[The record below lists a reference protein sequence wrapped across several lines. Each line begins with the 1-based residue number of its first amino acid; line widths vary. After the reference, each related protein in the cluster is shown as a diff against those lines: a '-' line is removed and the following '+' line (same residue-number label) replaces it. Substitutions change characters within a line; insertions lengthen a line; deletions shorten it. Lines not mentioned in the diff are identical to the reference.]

1 MDSRRAAQILRETGK
16 LLTLSGANSFR
27 VRAYE
32 RAAAALEGLT
42 EDLAER
48 VHQGPPLTEL
58 EGIGAGLAEAIVA
71 LVEQGSLDLHQELLE
86 RYPPSV
92 LELFQ
97 VEGLGPKKLQVLV
110 EERGIESVEA
120 LEAACRADE
129 LVDLSGFGKKTQ
141 ERLLRSLAELARYRD
156 RHLLPAARSLGEK
169 LIGEI
174 STWSKVIRVELAGS
188 ARRCVETVGDLD
200 LVASMAAEDR
210 PDVAQKLQSLDGI
223 ERVLGAGETKVS
235 LRIEGGWQV
244 DVRLVDEEEF
254 ASALHHFTGSK
265 EHNIQLRGRAKE
277 RGLILNEYGL
287 FDDREGEARHATG
300 NRLTVA
306 DEEALYRRLDLPW
319 IPPEMREGRGE
330 IALAERDEL
339 PELVEVSDL
348 RGTLHVHTDWSDGRA
363 DLETMVRTAKDLGW
377 EYLGISDHSQAAAY
391 AGGLTPERIR
401 EQGLA
406 IDQLNA
412 ELEGIEILKGIECD
426 ILTDG
431 TLDLP
436 DDVLAELDF
445 VVASVHSSLQMPTEQ
460 MTERLVKA
468 LQNPHV
474 TFLGHLT
481 GRRLLRRE
489 SYSFDWE
496 RVLRTAAQHRV
507 IVELNA
513 APARLELDWR
523 YIPAWLATG
532 LPISIHPDAH
542 RPAGLMDVQWGVAV
556 ARKAGVTADDVLNT
570 RSLAGVRRWLS
581 DRRLD

>member
-1 MDSRRAAQILRETGK
+1 MDSRGAARVLRETGK
-16 LLTLSGANSFR
+16 LLTLSGANAFR

-32 RAAAALEGLT
+32 RAASALEGLT
-42 EDLAER
+42 EDLADR
-48 VHQGPPLTEL
+48 VRQGPPLTEL
-58 EGIGAGLAEAIVA
+58 DGIGAGLAEAIVA
-71 LVEQGSLDLHQELLE
+71 LVEKGSLDLHEELLE
-86 RYPPSV
+86 RYPSSV

-120 LEAACRADE
+120 LEAACRAGQLE
-129 LVDLSGFGKKTQ
+129 DLPGFGKKTQ
-141 ERLLRSLAELARYRD
+141 ERLLHSLAELARYRD
-156 RHLLPAARSLGEK
+156 RHLLPAARKLGAK
-169 LIGEI
+169 LVEEI
-174 STWSKVIRVELAGS
+174 SSWTEVVRVELAGS
-188 ARRCVETVGDLD
+188 ARRCAETVGDLD
-200 LVASMAAEDR
+200 LVASMTPEDR
-210 PDVAQKLQSLDGI
+210 SSVAQKLQKLDGV

-235 LRIEGGWQV
+235 LRLESGWQV
-244 DVRLVDEEEF
+244 DVRLVDEPEF

-265 EHNIQLRGRAKE
+265 EHNILLRGRAKE

-287 FDDREGEARHATG
+287 FDDREGDPRHATA
-300 NRLTVA
+300 NRLSMA
-306 DEEALYRRLDLPW
+306 DEEALYRRLGLTW

-339 PELVEVSDL
+339 PELIELADL

-363 DLETMVRTAKDLGW
+363 DLETMVRTAKELGW

-391 AGGLTPERIR
+391 AGGLTAERVR
-401 EQGLA
+401 EQGRA
-406 IDQLNA
+406 IDALNA
-412 ELEGIEILKGIECD
+412 ELDGIEVLKGIECD

-436 DDVLAELDF
+436 DEVLAELDF
-445 VVASVHSSLQMPTEQ
+445 VVASVHSSLQMPSEQ
-460 MTERLVKA
+460 MTERLVRA
-468 LQNPHV
+468 LESPYV

-489 SYSFDWE
+489 GYTFDWE

-523 YIPAWLATG
+523 YIPAWLSTG

-542 RPAGLMDVQWGVAV
+542 RPAGLMDVQWGIAV
-556 ARKAGVTADDVLNT
+556 ARKAGVTAKDVLNT
-570 RSLAGVRRWLS
+570 RSLQEVRRWLS
-581 DRRLD
+581 ERRF